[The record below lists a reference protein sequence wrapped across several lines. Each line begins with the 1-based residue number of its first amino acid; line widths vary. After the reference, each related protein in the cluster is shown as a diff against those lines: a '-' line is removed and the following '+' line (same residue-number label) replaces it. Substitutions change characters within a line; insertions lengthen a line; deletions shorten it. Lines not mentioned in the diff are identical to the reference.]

1 VWLQTCYTKSRSKQE
16 LIVITQKTPIAVL
29 GTLADLHREPIRYN
43 LACLTQLVEHV
54 NPDLLCA
61 EVGQQAWEEGA
72 WDTLPIE
79 YREALI
85 PLATRT
91 NIVIVPIQGSAECSL
106 CAPRVGPLL
115 GVRRSVARHLDD
127 FLRWLQRQANGPDAI
142 NSGAFGHL
150 CHIICLLEAWNGGA
164 TVRQAYGALLE
175 NILTAVRRDPGV
187 RVLVTVDCRRRH
199 QLVAWLKRVNEVALV
214 DVRNL

>member
-1 VWLQTCYTKSRSKQE
+1 VLYRKQNE
-16 LIVITQKTPIAVL
+16 QETIVITHKTPIAVL
-29 GTLADLHREPIRYN
+29 GTLAGLHREPIRYN
-43 LACLTQLVEHV
+43 LACLTQLVEQA

-61 EVGQQAWEEGA
+61 EVSRQAWEGGA

-91 NIVIVPIQGSAECSL
+91 NIVIVPIQGLLEYSL
-106 CAPRVGPLL
+106 CAPQAGSLL
-115 GVRRSVARHLDD
+115 RLRRSLARHLDNL
-127 FLRWLQRQANGPDAI
+127 LRWLQRRANGPEAI
-142 NSGAFGHL
+142 NSGAFGHI

-164 TVRQAYGALLE
+164 AVRQAWQVANRALRE
-175 NILTAVRRDPGV
+175 NILSAVRRDPGV

-199 QLVAWLKRVNEVALV
+199 QLVAWLRHVDEVALV
-214 DVRNL
+214 NIRNL